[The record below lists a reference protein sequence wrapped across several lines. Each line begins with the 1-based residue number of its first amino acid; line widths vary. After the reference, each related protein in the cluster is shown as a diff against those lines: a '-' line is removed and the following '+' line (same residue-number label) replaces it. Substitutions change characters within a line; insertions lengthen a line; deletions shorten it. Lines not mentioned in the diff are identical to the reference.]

1 MMMNTQ
7 NLTGKKV
14 LMVIAKA
21 DFRDEEYLE
30 PYSLLKNEGASI
42 TIASESAGPCSS
54 MLGEVEAVAD
64 FSIDEVDGEKYDAV
78 VFVGGKG
85 ASEYF
90 DSEMAHSIALSAFK
104 AGKVV
109 SAICIA
115 PVILANAGLLKG
127 RKATCFPAVKDRLID
142 KGVSYTG
149 SAVER
154 DGDIITGEGPEAAA
168 EFAMEVKK
176 ALI

>member
-1 MMMNTQ
+1 MRNTQ
-7 NLTGKKV
+7 NLKGKKV
-14 LMVIAKA
+14 LMVIAKH

-30 PYSLLKNEGASI
+30 PYRLLKNEGASI

-64 FSIDEVDGEKYDAV
+64 CSIVEVDGEKYDAV
-78 VFVGGKG
+78 IFVGGKG

-90 DSEMAHSIALSAFK
+90 DSEIAHSIALSAFK

-109 SAICIA
+109 AAICIA

-127 RKATCFPAVKDRLID
+127 CKATCYPAVKDRLID
-142 KGVSYTG
+142 KGGIHTG

-154 DGDIITGEGPEAAA
+154 DGNIVTGEGPEAAV

-176 ALI
+176 VLS